1 MPKTKLLQ
9 GDTLPR
15 IIVLICL
22 LLFIIIRIWENVKL
36 SGIFLLI
43 IGITLLY
50 MGLKAI
56 IDGKIKLYGLNID
69 KKNLVGFILALF
81 FYFFMG
87 AVLLIFSI
95 TKLLT

>member
-1 MPKTKLLQ
+1 
-9 GDTLPR
+9 
-15 IIVLICL
+15 
-22 LLFIIIRIWENVKL
+22 
-36 SGIFLLI
+36 
-43 IGITLLY
+43 